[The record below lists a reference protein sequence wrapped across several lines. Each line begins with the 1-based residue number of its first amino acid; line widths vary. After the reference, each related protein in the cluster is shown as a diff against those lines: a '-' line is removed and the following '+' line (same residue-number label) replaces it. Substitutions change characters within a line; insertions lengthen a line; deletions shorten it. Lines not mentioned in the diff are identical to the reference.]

1 MSFQLDLFE
10 NKVEFFEAYD
20 LKTLQKQIDEQITN
34 NQALLLDVSSIS
46 YQTAFNPNIGKML
59 YSAAVHFKLKK

>member
-1 MSFQLDLFE
+1 MNIQLDLFE

-20 LKTLQKQIDEQITN
+20 LKTLQKQIDDQITN
-34 NQALLLDVSSIS
+34 NQALLLDVSSVS
-46 YQTAFNPNIGKML
+46 YQAVFNPNLGKML